1 MDVLSFEYDRSFV
14 LEALRQGDVDYLEH
28 VSEAAEAD
36 LFRHLIRRQV
46 IQRLAESYPTP
57 RKKQEVPVWIY
68 LSSELTL
75 KLHGA
80 QGYHAF
86 VHGLDHR
93 IDEFIEDRA
102 LMPPAGNHA
111 RRDHKEEV
119 QFAIDV
125 DQAHQLIAAVLLIP
139 LVTEIHLVGFH
150 GVVVFIEPEQIGL
163 LVALVIGDE
172 QIGSIADEKSL
183 GVEQTQRP

>member
-68 LSSELTL
+68 LSSELSL

-86 VHGLDHR
+86 PR
-93 IDEFIEDRA
+93 ILRSVGCSKRLENQCSIT
-102 LMPPAGNHA
+102 GWK
-111 RRDHKEEV
+111 RDSD
-119 QFAIDV
+119 IR
-125 DQAHQLIAAVLLIP
+125 P
-139 LVTEIHLVGFH
+139 EIYPNPG
-150 GVVVFIEPEQIGL
+150 
-163 LVALVIGDE
+163 
-172 QIGSIADEKSL
+172 
-183 GVEQTQRP
+183 R